1 MLINFYKI
9 FFSILLIIYQIPVYS
24 KNNYINEFNYKD
36 LSNYFS
42 AKVSYDNQKNV
53 DALKFFKSSKSLINK
68 HNPYLKQYIFS
79 LILEGKVKTAIKEL
93 KSNENRKNS
102 DFFEAYLLLIIDSI
116 NKNDFKKTTKYLNNL
131 PKFSGNDTLNLII
144 YESLKNY
151 NFLFENKRMP
161 SNDSTFSNL
170 TLISRAFQSCYL
182 GQKQTQSYFDNLIN
196 NNEVDYSRYI
206 FFYINNLIEQNK
218 FQMAKDTADQIDFLN
233 SSLLIMQTKNWIDNK
248 KLEKFTEIFSCK
260 SESNILSEFFYL
272 IASLYSSQNDFEKS
286 NFYINISNFLNPKFK
301 FNLSL
306 LAENYYKNNDYKKT
320 ENILNNF
327 NENDDIYYWYKIKKK
342 ASIISNELGTQES
355 LNFINSKFKKIKNPS
370 SKILF
375 DMANIT
381 KGFEEYETSIVYY
394 NKVLSKISLNSES
407 RAEILY
413 RRGSCYERLG
423 QFEKSDKDLLNSLEI
438 NPNDAYVL
446 NYLAYSWL
454 ERNYKI
460 DTSITML
467 EKAYKQKKN
476 DPYILDSVGWA
487 YYLVGDL
494 IKAEQFLRKSIKIMP
509 DDPIVNDHYG
519 DILWAMNRKTQA
531 KYYWQSVLNFENTE
545 DDMKE
550 KINIKLL
557 KGPKKI

>member
-1 MLINFYKI
+1 MLINFFKI

-79 LILEGKVKTAIKEL
+79 LILDGKVKTAIKEL
-93 KSNENRKNS
+93 KSNENKKNS

-131 PKFSGNDTLNLII
+131 PKFSDNDTLNLII

-151 NFLFENKRMP
+151 NFLFEKKRMP

-182 GQKQTQSYFDNLIN
+182 GKKQTQFYFFDLIN
-196 NNEVDYSRYI
+196 NKEVDYSRYI

-218 FQMAKDTADQIDFLN
+218 FQTAKEIADQIDFLN

-260 SESNILSEFFYL
+260 DESNILSEFFYL

-327 NENDDIYYWYKIKKK
+327 NENDGIYYWYKIKKK
-342 ASIISNELGTQES
+342 ASIISNELGIKES

-370 SKILF
+370 LKILF

-460 DTSITML
+460 DTSIIML

-494 IKAEQFLRKSIKIMP
+494 IKAEQFLRKAIKIMP

>member
-1 MLINFYKI
+1 MLINFFKI

-24 KNNYINEFNYKD
+24 KNNYINKFNYKD

-42 AKVSYDNQKNV
+42 AQVSYDNQKNV
-53 DALKFFKSSKSLINK
+53 DALNFFKSSKSLINK

-79 LILEGKVKTAIKEL
+79 LVLEGKVNTAIKEL

-131 PKFSGNDTLNLII
+131 PKFSDNNTLNLII

-182 GQKQTQSYFDNLIN
+182 DQKQTQSYFDNLIQ

-218 FQMAKDTADQIDFLN
+218 FQTAKDPTDQIDSLN

-260 SESNILSEFFYL
+260 DESNILSEFFYL

-342 ASIISNELGTQES
+342 ASIISNELGTEES

-370 SKILF
+370 LKILF

-381 KGFEEYETSIVYY
+381 KGFEKYEASIVYY

>member
-1 MLINFYKI
+1 MLIKFFKI

-24 KNNYINEFNYKD
+24 KSNYINEFNYKD

-93 KSNENRKNS
+93 KSNKNRKNS

-131 PKFSGNDTLNLII
+131 PKFSDNDTLNLII

-182 GQKQTQSYFDNLIN
+182 GEKQTQSYFDNLIN

-301 FNLSL
+301 FNLTL
-306 LAENYYKNNDYKKT
+306 LAENYYKNNNYKKT

-327 NENDDIYYWYKIKKK
+327 NKNDDIYYWYKIKKK
-342 ASIISNELGTQES
+342 ASIISNELGIQES

-370 SKILF
+370 LKILF

-494 IKAEQFLRKSIKIMP
+494 IKAEQFLRKAIKIMP

>member
-1 MLINFYKI
+1 MLINFFKI

-79 LILEGKVKTAIKEL
+79 LVLEGKVNTAIKEL
-93 KSNENRKNS
+93 KSSEDRKNS

-144 YESLKNY
+144 YESIKNY

-182 GQKQTQSYFDNLIN
+182 GKKQTQFYFFDLIN
-196 NNEVDYSRYI
+196 NKEVDYSRYI

-218 FQMAKDTADQIDFLN
+218 FQTAKDTTDQIDLLN

-248 KLEKFTEIFSCK
+248 KLKKFTEIFSCK

-272 IASLYSSQNDFEKS
+272 IANLYSSQNDFEKS

-306 LAENYYKNNDYKKT
+306 LVENYYKNNNYKKT

-327 NENDDIYYWYKIKKK
+327 NKNDDIYYWYKIKKK

-370 SKILF
+370 LKILF

-467 EKAYKQKKN
+467 EKAHKQKKN

-494 IKAEQFLRKSIKIMP
+494 IKAEQFLRKAIKIMP

>member
-79 LILEGKVKTAIKEL
+79 LILEGKVNKAIKEL
-93 KSNENRKNS
+93 KSNEDRKNS
-102 DFFEAYLLLIIDSI
+102 DFFEAYLLLTINSI
-116 NKNDFKKTTKYLNNL
+116 NKNDFKKTIKYLNDL
-131 PKFSGNDTLNLII
+131 SKFSGNDTLNLII

-151 NFLFENKRMP
+151 NYLFENKRIP
-161 SNDSTFSNL
+161 SNDSAFNKLS
-170 TLISRAFQSCYL
+170 LISMAFQSCYL
-182 GQKQTQSYFDNLIN
+182 GEKQTQSYFDNLIH

-342 ASIISNELGTQES
+342 ASIISNELGIQES
-355 LNFINSKFKKIKNPS
+355 LNFINSKFNKIKNPS
-370 SKILF
+370 LKILF

-460 DTSITML
+460 DTSIAML

>member
-1 MLINFYKI
+1 MLINFFKI

-79 LILEGKVKTAIKEL
+79 LILEGKVNKAIKEL

-151 NFLFENKRMP
+151 NFLFENKRIP
-161 SNDSTFSNL
+161 SNNSTFSNL
-170 TLISRAFQSCYL
+170 SLISMAFQSCYL
-182 GQKQTQSYFDNLIN
+182 GEKQTQFYFDNLIN
-196 NNEVDYSRYI
+196 NKEVDYSRYI

-218 FQMAKDTADQIDFLN
+218 FQTAKDPTDQIDSLN
-233 SSLLIMQTKNWIDNK
+233 SSLLVMQTKNWIDNK

-272 IASLYSSQNDFEKS
+272 IANLYSSQNDFEKS

-355 LNFINSKFKKIKNPS
+355 LNFINSKFNKIKNPS
-370 SKILF
+370 LKILF

-381 KGFEEYETSIVYY
+381 KGFEKYETSIVYY

>member
-1 MLINFYKI
+1 MLINFFKI

-42 AKVSYDNQKNV
+42 AKVSYGNQKNS

-79 LILEGKVKTAIKEL
+79 LILEGKVNTAIKEL
-93 KSNENRKNS
+93 KSNENKKNS

-116 NKNDFKKTTKYLNNL
+116 NKNDFRKTAKYLNNL
-131 PKFSGNDTLNLII
+131 KKFGGNDTLNLVI
-144 YESLKNY
+144 YKSLKNY
-151 NFLFENKRMP
+151 SFLFEKKKMP
-161 SNDSTFSNL
+161 SNDSAFNNL

-182 GQKQTQSYFDNLIN
+182 DKEQTEFYFFDLIN
-196 NNEVDYSRYI
+196 NKEVDYSRYT
-206 FFYINNLIEQNK
+206 FFYINNLIEQKK
-218 FQMAKDTADQIDFLN
+218 FQIAKDTTDQIDPLN
-233 SSLLIMQTKNWIDNK
+233 SSLLVRQTKNWIDNK
-248 KLEKFTEIFSCK
+248 KLEKFSEIFSCK
-260 SESNILSEFFYL
+260 SESSILSEFFYL
-272 IASLYSSQNDFEKS
+272 IANLYSSQNDFEKS
-286 NFYINISNFLNPKFK
+286 NFYINISNFLNLKFK
-301 FNLSL
+301 YNLTL
-306 LAENYYKNNDYKKT
+306 LAENYYKSNDYKKT

-327 NENDDIYYWYKIKKK
+327 NENDDIYHWYKIKKK
-342 ASIISNELGTQES
+342 ASIISKELGKQDS
-355 LNFINSKFKKIKNPS
+355 LNFINSKFNKIKNPS
-370 SKILF
+370 LKILF

-381 KGFEEYETSIVYY
+381 KGFDKYETSIVYY
-394 NKVLSKISLNSES
+394 NKVLSKISLNSKF

-423 QFEKSDKDLLNSLEI
+423 QFEKSDKDLLNSLKI
-438 NPNDAYVL
+438 NPDNAYVL

-454 ERNYKI
+454 ERNHKI
-460 DTSITML
+460 DTSIIML
-467 EKAYKQKKN
+467 EKAHKEKKN

-494 IKAEQFLRKSIKIMP
+494 IKAEQFLRKALKIMP

-519 DILWAMNRKTQA
+519 DILWEMNRKTQA
-531 KYYWQSVLNFENTE
+531 KYYWQSVLNFKNTE
-545 DDMKE
+545 NDMKE

>member
-1 MLINFYKI
+1 MLINFFKI

-79 LILEGKVKTAIKEL
+79 LILEGKVNTAIKEL

-131 PKFSGNDTLNLII
+131 SKFGSNDTLNLVI

-161 SNDSTFSNL
+161 SNDSTFNNL

-182 GQKQTQSYFDNLIN
+182 GKKQTQFYFFDLIN
-196 NNEVDYSRYI
+196 NKEVDYSRYI

-218 FQMAKDTADQIDFLN
+218 FQTAKEIADQIDFLN

-272 IASLYSSQNDFEKS
+272 IANLYSSQNDFEKS

-370 SKILF
+370 LKILF

-487 YYLVGDL
+487 YYLVGNL

>member
-1 MLINFYKI
+1 MLINFFKI

-24 KNNYINEFNYKD
+24 KNNYINKFNYKD

-79 LILEGKVKTAIKEL
+79 LILEGKVNTAIKEL

-131 PKFSGNDTLNLII
+131 PKFSDNDTLNLII

-182 GQKQTQSYFDNLIN
+182 GEKQTQFYFFDLIN
-196 NNEVDYSRYI
+196 NKEVDYSRYI

-218 FQMAKDTADQIDFLN
+218 FQTAKDTTDQIDSLN

-260 SESNILSEFFYL
+260 DESNILSEFFYL

-306 LAENYYKNNDYKKT
+306 LADNYYKNNDYKKT

-370 SKILF
+370 LKILF

-381 KGFEEYETSIVYY
+381 KGLEEYETSIVYY

-460 DTSITML
+460 DTSIIML

-494 IKAEQFLRKSIKIMP
+494 IKAEQFLRKAIKIMP

>member
-1 MLINFYKI
+1 MLINFFKI

-79 LILEGKVKTAIKEL
+79 LILEGKVNTAIKEL

-102 DFFEAYLLLIIDSI
+102 DFFEAYLLLTINSI
-116 NKNDFKKTTKYLNNL
+116 NKNDFKKTIKYLNDL
-131 PKFSGNDTLNLII
+131 SKFSGNDTLNLII

-151 NFLFENKRMP
+151 NYLFENKRIP
-161 SNDSTFSNL
+161 SNDSAFNNL
-170 TLISRAFQSCYL
+170 SLISMAFQSCYL
-182 GQKQTQSYFDNLIN
+182 GEKQTQSYFDNLIH

-206 FFYINNLIEQNK
+206 FFYINNLIEQSK

-342 ASIISNELGTQES
+342 ASIISNELGIQES
-355 LNFINSKFKKIKNPS
+355 LNFINSKFNKIKNPS
-370 SKILF
+370 LKILF

-423 QFEKSDKDLLNSLEI
+423 QFEKSDKDLLNSLKI

>member
-1 MLINFYKI
+1 MLINFFKI
-9 FFSILLIIYQIPVYS
+9 FFSIFLIIYQIPVYS
-24 KNNYINEFNYKD
+24 KNNYINKFNYKD

-42 AKVSYDNQKNV
+42 AQVSYDNQESV
-53 DALKFFKSSKSLINK
+53 DALNFFKSSKSLINK

-79 LILEGKVKTAIKEL
+79 LVLEGKVNTAIKEL
-93 KSNENRKNS
+93 KSSENKKNS

-144 YESLKNY
+144 YESIKNY

-161 SNDSTFSNL
+161 SNDSTFNNL

-182 GQKQTQSYFDNLIN
+182 GKKQTQFYFFDLIN
-196 NNEVDYSRYI
+196 NKEVDYSRYI

-218 FQMAKDTADQIDFLN
+218 FQTAKDTTDQIDSLN
-233 SSLLIMQTKNWIDNK
+233 SSLLVMQTKNWIDNK

-272 IASLYSSQNDFEKS
+272 IANLYSSQNDFEKS

-306 LAENYYKNNDYKKT
+306 LAENYYKNNNYKKT

-327 NENDDIYYWYKIKKK
+327 NENDDIYYWYKLKKK

-370 SKILF
+370 LKILF

-394 NKVLSKISLNSES
+394 DKVLSKISLNSES

-423 QFEKSDKDLLNSLEI
+423 QFEKSDKDLLNSLKI
-438 NPNDAYVL
+438 NPNNAYVL

-460 DTSITML
+460 DTSITMF
-467 EKAYKQKKN
+467 EKAHKQKKN

-494 IKAEQFLRKSIKIMP
+494 IKAEQFLRKAIEIMP

-519 DILWAMNRKTQA
+519 DILWEMNRKTQA

>member
-1 MLINFYKI
+1 MLINFFKI
-9 FFSILLIIYQIPVYS
+9 FFFILLIIYQIPVYS

-42 AKVSYDNQKNV
+42 AKVSYGNQKNA
-53 DALKFFKSSKSLINK
+53 DALKFFKSSKSLINI

-79 LILEGKVKTAIKEL
+79 LILEGNVNTAIKEL
-93 KSNENRKNS
+93 KSSENKKNS

-131 PKFSGNDTLNLII
+131 SKLGSDDTLNMVI

-151 NFLFENKRMP
+151 SFLFEKKKMP
-161 SNDSTFSNL
+161 SNDSAFNNL

-182 GQKQTQSYFDNLIN
+182 DKEQTEFYFFDLIN
-196 NNEVDYSRYI
+196 NKEVDYSRYT
-206 FFYINNLIEQNK
+206 FFYINNLIEQKK
-218 FQMAKDTADQIDFLN
+218 FQIAKDTTDQIDPLN
-233 SSLLIMQTKNWIDNK
+233 SSLLVRQTKNWIDNK
-248 KLEKFTEIFSCK
+248 KFKKFSEIFSCK
-260 SESNILSEFFYL
+260 SESSILSEFFYL
-272 IASLYSSQNDFEKS
+272 IANLYSSQNDFEKS
-286 NFYINISNFLNPKFK
+286 NFYINISNFLNSKFK
-301 FNLSL
+301 YNLTL
-306 LAENYYKNNDYKKT
+306 LAENYYKSNDYKKT

-342 ASIISNELGTQES
+342 ASIISKELGKQDS
-355 LNFINSKFKKIKNPS
+355 LNFINSKFKKKKNPS
-370 SKILF
+370 LKILF

-381 KGFEEYETSIVYY
+381 KGFEEYESSIVYY
-394 NKVLSKISLNSES
+394 NKILSKISLNSES

-413 RRGSCYERLG
+413 RRGSCYERLK
-423 QFEKSDKDLLNSLEI
+423 QFEKSDKDLLNSLKI
-438 NPNDAYVL
+438 NPDNAYVL

-454 ERNYKI
+454 ERNHKI
-460 DTSITML
+460 DASIIML
-467 EKAYKQKKN
+467 EKANKEKKN

-494 IKAEQFLRKSIKIMP
+494 IKAEHFLRKAIKIMP
-509 DDPIVNDHYG
+509 NDPIVNDHYG
-519 DILWAMNRKTQA
+519 DILWALNRKTQA
-531 KYYWQSVLNFENTE
+531 IYYWQSVLNFEDTE

>member
-1 MLINFYKI
+1 MLINFFKI

-42 AKVSYDNQKNV
+42 AKVSYNNQKNV
-53 DALKFFKSSKSLINK
+53 EALKFFKSSKSLINK

-170 TLISRAFQSCYL
+170 SLISRAFQSCYL
-182 GQKQTQSYFDNLIN
+182 GQKQTQSYFDNLIH

-218 FQMAKDTADQIDFLN
+218 FQTAKDPTDQIDSLN
-233 SSLLIMQTKNWIDNK
+233 SSLLVMQTKNWIDNK

-320 ENILNNF
+320 KNILNNF

>member
-1 MLINFYKI
+1 MLINFFKI

-79 LILEGKVKTAIKEL
+79 LILEGKVNTAIKEL
-93 KSNENRKNS
+93 KSNEGKKNS

-131 PKFSGNDTLNLII
+131 PKFSDNDTLNLII

-182 GQKQTQSYFDNLIN
+182 GEKQTQFYFFDLIN
-196 NNEVDYSRYI
+196 NKEVDYSRYI

-218 FQMAKDTADQIDFLN
+218 FQTAKDTTDQIDSLN

-272 IASLYSSQNDFEKS
+272 IANLYSSQNDFEKS

-370 SKILF
+370 LKILF

-494 IKAEQFLRKSIKIMP
+494 IKAEQFLRKAIKIMP

>member
-1 MLINFYKI
+1 
-9 FFSILLIIYQIPVYS
+9 
-24 KNNYINEFNYKD
+24 
-36 LSNYFS
+36 
-42 AKVSYDNQKNV
+42 
-53 DALKFFKSSKSLINK
+53 
-68 HNPYLKQYIFS
+68 
-79 LILEGKVKTAIKEL
+79 
-93 KSNENRKNS
+93 
-102 DFFEAYLLLIIDSI
+102 
-116 NKNDFKKTTKYLNNL
+116 
-131 PKFSGNDTLNLII
+131 LII

-151 NFLFENKRMP
+151 NFLFENKRIP
-161 SNDSTFSNL
+161 SNNSTFSNL
-170 TLISRAFQSCYL
+170 SLISMAFQSCYL
-182 GQKQTQSYFDNLIN
+182 GEKQTQSYFFDLIN

-206 FFYINNLIEQNK
+206 FFYINNLIKQNK
-218 FQMAKDTADQIDFLN
+218 FQMAKDTADQIDLLN

-260 SESNILSEFFYL
+260 DESNILSEFFYL

-342 ASIISNELGTQES
+342 ASIISNELGIKES

-370 SKILF
+370 LKILF

>member
-1 MLINFYKI
+1 MLINFFKI

-79 LILEGKVKTAIKEL
+79 LILEGKVNKAIKEL

-144 YESLKNY
+144 YESIKNY

-182 GQKQTQSYFDNLIN
+182 GKKQTQFYFFDLIN
-196 NNEVDYSRYI
+196 NKEVDYSRYI

-218 FQMAKDTADQIDFLN
+218 FQTAKEIADQIDFLN

-260 SESNILSEFFYL
+260 DESNILSEFFYL

-370 SKILF
+370 LKILF

>member
-1 MLINFYKI
+1 MLINFFKI

-24 KNNYINEFNYKD
+24 KNNYINKFNYKD

-93 KSNENRKNS
+93 KSNKNRKNS

-151 NFLFENKRMP
+151 NYLFENKRIP
-161 SNDSTFSNL
+161 LNDSAFSNL
-170 TLISRAFQSCYL
+170 SSISTAFQSCYL
-182 GQKQTQSYFDNLIN
+182 DEKQTQSYFVNLIH

-218 FQMAKDTADQIDFLN
+218 FQTAKDTTDQIDSLN
-233 SSLLIMQTKNWIDNK
+233 SSLLVMQTKNWIDNK

-370 SKILF
+370 LKILF

-381 KGFEEYETSIVYY
+381 KGFEEYETSILYY
-394 NKVLSKISLNSES
+394 NKVLSKLSLNSES

-494 IKAEQFLRKSIKIMP
+494 IKAEQFLRKAIEIMP

-519 DILWAMNRKTQA
+519 DILWVMNKKTQA

>member
-1 MLINFYKI
+1 MLINFFKI

-42 AKVSYDNQKNV
+42 AKVSYGNQKNA
-53 DALKFFKSSKSLINK
+53 DSLKFFKLSKSLINK

-79 LILEGKVKTAIKEL
+79 LILEGKVNTAIKEL
-93 KSNENRKNS
+93 KSSENKKNS

-131 PKFSGNDTLNLII
+131 SKFGSNDRLNLVI
-144 YESLKNY
+144 YESLKKY

-161 SNDSTFSNL
+161 SNDSTFNNL

-182 GQKQTQSYFDNLIN
+182 GKKQTQFYFFDLIN
-196 NNEVDYSRYI
+196 NKEVDYSRYT
-206 FFYINNLIEQNK
+206 FFYINNLIEKNK
-218 FQMAKDTADQIDFLN
+218 FQTAKDTADQIDSLN
-233 SSLLIMQTKNWIDNK
+233 SSMLVMQTKNWIDNK

-272 IASLYSSQNDFEKS
+272 IANLYSSQNDFEKS
-286 NFYINISNFLNPKFK
+286 NFYINISNFLNSKFK
-301 FNLSL
+301 YNLTL
-306 LAENYYKNNDYKKT
+306 LAENYYKSNDYKKT

-342 ASIISNELGTQES
+342 ASIISKELGKQDS
-355 LNFINSKFKKIKNPS
+355 LNFINSKFKKKKNPS
-370 SKILF
+370 LKILF

-381 KGFEEYETSIVYY
+381 KGFEEYESSIVYY

-413 RRGSCYERLG
+413 RRGSCYERLK
-423 QFEKSDKDLLNSLEI
+423 QFEKSDKDLLNSLKI
-438 NPNDAYVL
+438 NPDNAYVL

-454 ERNYKI
+454 ERNHKI
-460 DTSITML
+460 DTSIIML
-467 EKAYKQKKN
+467 EKANKKKKN

-494 IKAEQFLRKSIKIMP
+494 IKAEHFLRKAIKIMP
-509 DDPIVNDHYG
+509 NDPIVNDHYG
-519 DILWAMNRKTQA
+519 DILWALNRKTQA
-531 KYYWQSVLNFENTE
+531 IYYWQSVLNFEDTE

>member
-1 MLINFYKI
+1 MLINFFKI

-182 GQKQTQSYFDNLIN
+182 GQKQTQFYFFDLIN
-196 NNEVDYSRYI
+196 NKEVDYSRYI

-218 FQMAKDTADQIDFLN
+218 FQTAKEIADQIDFLN

-260 SESNILSEFFYL
+260 NESNILSEFFYL

-306 LAENYYKNNDYKKT
+306 LADNYYKNNDYKKT

-370 SKILF
+370 LKILF

-494 IKAEQFLRKSIKIMP
+494 IKAEQFLRKAIKIMP

-519 DILWAMNRKTQA
+519 DILWEMNRKTQA

>member
-1 MLINFYKI
+1 MLINFFKI

-79 LILEGKVKTAIKEL
+79 LILDGKVKTAIKEL
-93 KSNENRKNS
+93 KSNENKKNS

-131 PKFSGNDTLNLII
+131 PKFSDNDTLNLII

-151 NFLFENKRMP
+151 NFLFEKKRMP

-182 GQKQTQSYFDNLIN
+182 GKKQTQFYFFDLIN
-196 NNEVDYSRYI
+196 NKEVDYSRYI

-218 FQMAKDTADQIDFLN
+218 FQTAKDTTDQIDSLN

-272 IASLYSSQNDFEKS
+272 IANLYSSQNDFEKS

-306 LAENYYKNNDYKKT
+306 LADNYYKNNDYKKT

-370 SKILF
+370 LKILF

-494 IKAEQFLRKSIKIMP
+494 IKAEQFLRKAIKIMP

>member
-1 MLINFYKI
+1 MLINFFKI

-79 LILEGKVKTAIKEL
+79 LILEGKVNTAIKEL

-144 YESLKNY
+144 YESIKNY

-182 GQKQTQSYFDNLIN
+182 GKKQTQFYFFDLIN
-196 NNEVDYSRYI
+196 NKEVDYSRYI
-206 FFYINNLIEQNK
+206 FFYINNLIKQNK
-218 FQMAKDTADQIDFLN
+218 FQTAKDTTDQIDSLN
-233 SSLLIMQTKNWIDNK
+233 SSLLVMQTKNWIDNK

-272 IASLYSSQNDFEKS
+272 IANLYSSQNDFEKS

-306 LAENYYKNNDYKKT
+306 LADNYYKNNDYKKT

-342 ASIISNELGTQES
+342 ASIISNELGIKES

-370 SKILF
+370 LKILF

-381 KGFEEYETSIVYY
+381 KGLEEYETSIVYY

-467 EKAYKQKKN
+467 EKAHKQKKN

-494 IKAEQFLRKSIKIMP
+494 IKAEQFLRKAIKIMP

>member
-1 MLINFYKI
+1 MLINFFKI

-24 KNNYINEFNYKD
+24 KNNYINKFNYKD

-93 KSNENRKNS
+93 KSNKNRKNS

-131 PKFSGNDTLNLII
+131 PKFSDNDTLNLII

-182 GQKQTQSYFDNLIN
+182 DKKQTQFYFFDLIN
-196 NNEVDYSRYI
+196 NKEVDYSRYI

-218 FQMAKDTADQIDFLN
+218 FQTAKDTTDQIDSLN
-233 SSLLIMQTKNWIDNK
+233 SSLLVMQTKNWIDNK

-272 IASLYSSQNDFEKS
+272 IANLYSSQNDFEKS

-306 LAENYYKNNDYKKT
+306 LADNYYKNNDYKKT

-370 SKILF
+370 LKILF

-494 IKAEQFLRKSIKIMP
+494 IKAEQFLRKAIKIMP

>member
-42 AKVSYDNQKNV
+42 AKVSYNNQKNIE
-53 DALKFFKSSKSLINK
+53 ALKFFKSSKSLINK

-102 DFFEAYLLLIIDSI
+102 DFFEAYLLLTINSI

-151 NFLFENKRMP
+151 NFLFENKRIP
-161 SNDSTFSNL
+161 SNNSTFSNL
-170 TLISRAFQSCYL
+170 SLISMAFQSCYL
-182 GQKQTQSYFDNLIN
+182 GEKQTQSYFFDLIN

-206 FFYINNLIEQNK
+206 FFYINNLIKQNK
-218 FQMAKDTADQIDFLN
+218 FQMAKDTADQIDLLN

-370 SKILF
+370 LKILF

-394 NKVLSKISLNSES
+394 NKILSKISLNSES

>member
-1 MLINFYKI
+1 MLINFFKI

-24 KNNYINEFNYKD
+24 KNNYINKFNYKD

-79 LILEGKVKTAIKEL
+79 LILEGKVNTAIKEL

-144 YESLKNY
+144 YESIKNY

-182 GQKQTQSYFDNLIN
+182 DQKQTQSYFDNLIQ

-218 FQMAKDTADQIDFLN
+218 FQTAKEIADQIDFLN

-260 SESNILSEFFYL
+260 DESNILSEFFYL

-306 LAENYYKNNDYKKT
+306 LADNYYKNNDYKKT

-342 ASIISNELGTQES
+342 ASIISNELGIKES

-370 SKILF
+370 LKILF

-381 KGFEEYETSIVYY
+381 KGLEEYETSIVYY

-460 DTSITML
+460 DTSIIML

>member
-1 MLINFYKI
+1 MLINFFKI

-24 KNNYINEFNYKD
+24 KNNYINKFNYKD

-42 AKVSYDNQKNV
+42 AKVSYDNQKNA

-68 HNPYLKQYIFS
+68 HSPYLKQYIFS
-79 LILEGKVKTAIKEL
+79 LILEGKVNTAIKEL
-93 KSNENRKNS
+93 KSSENKKNS

-131 PKFSGNDTLNLII
+131 PKFSGNDTLNLIV
-144 YESLKNY
+144 YESIKNY

-161 SNDSTFSNL
+161 SNDSTLSNL

-182 GQKQTQSYFDNLIN
+182 GKKQTQFYFFDLIN
-196 NNEVDYSRYI
+196 NKEVDYSRYI

-218 FQMAKDTADQIDFLN
+218 FQTAKDTTDQIDSLN

-272 IASLYSSQNDFEKS
+272 IANLYSSQNDFEKS

-306 LAENYYKNNDYKKT
+306 LVENYYKNNNYKKT

-327 NENDDIYYWYKIKKK
+327 NKNDDIYYWYKIKKK
-342 ASIISNELGTQES
+342 ASIISNELGTQVS

-370 SKILF
+370 LKILF

-509 DDPIVNDHYG
+509 DDPIVNDHYA

>member
-116 NKNDFKKTTKYLNNL
+116 NKNDFKKTIKYLNDL
-131 PKFSGNDTLNLII
+131 SKFSGNDTLNLII

-151 NFLFENKRMP
+151 NYLFENKRIP
-161 SNDSTFSNL
+161 SNDSAFNNL
-170 TLISRAFQSCYL
+170 SLISMAFQSCYL
-182 GQKQTQSYFDNLIN
+182 GEKQTQSYFDNLIH

-342 ASIISNELGTQES
+342 ASIISNELGIQES

-370 SKILF
+370 LKILF

-381 KGFEEYETSIVYY
+381 KGFEKYETSIVYY

>member
-1 MLINFYKI
+1 MLINFFKI

-42 AKVSYDNQKNV
+42 AKVSYGNQKNA

-79 LILEGKVKTAIKEL
+79 LILEGKVNTAIKEL
-93 KSNENRKNS
+93 KSNENKKNS
-102 DFFEAYLLLIIDSI
+102 DFFEAYLLLIVDSI

-131 PKFSGNDTLNLII
+131 KKFGGNDTLNLVI
-144 YESLKNY
+144 YETLKNY
-151 NFLFENKRMP
+151 NFLLENKRMP
-161 SNDSTFSNL
+161 SNDSAFSNL

-182 GQKQTQSYFDNLIN
+182 GQKQTQFYFFDLIN
-196 NNEVDYSRYI
+196 NKEVDYSRYI

-218 FQMAKDTADQIDFLN
+218 FQTAKVTTDQIDFLN
-233 SSLLIMQTKNWIDNK
+233 SSLLNMQTKNWIENN
-248 KLEKFTEIFSCK
+248 KLEKFNEIFSCK

-272 IASLYSSQNDFEKS
+272 IANLYSSQNDFEKS

-327 NENDDIYYWYKIKKK
+327 NENDGIYYWYKIKKK
-342 ASIISNELGTQES
+342 ASIISNELGIKES

-370 SKILF
+370 LKILF

-381 KGFEEYETSIVYY
+381 KGLEEYETSIVYY

-460 DTSITML
+460 DTSIIML

-494 IKAEQFLRKSIKIMP
+494 IKAEQFLRKAIEIMP

-519 DILWAMNRKTQA
+519 DILWEMNRKTQA

>member
-1 MLINFYKI
+1 MLINFFKI

-79 LILEGKVKTAIKEL
+79 LVLEGKVNTAIKEL
-93 KSNENRKNS
+93 KSSENKKNS

-116 NKNDFKKTTKYLNNL
+116 NKNDFKKTIKYLNDL
-131 PKFSGNDTLNLII
+131 SKFSSNDTLNLII

-151 NFLFENKRMP
+151 NYLFENKRIP
-161 SNDSTFSNL
+161 SNDSTFGNL
-170 TLISRAFQSCYL
+170 SLISMAFQSCYL
-182 GQKQTQSYFDNLIN
+182 GEKQTQFYFDNLIN
-196 NNEVDYSRYI
+196 NKEVDYSRYI

-218 FQMAKDTADQIDFLN
+218 FQTAKDTTDQIDLLN

-260 SESNILSEFFYL
+260 SELNILSEFFYL

-306 LAENYYKNNDYKKT
+306 LADNYYKNNDYKKT

-370 SKILF
+370 LKILF

-494 IKAEQFLRKSIKIMP
+494 IKAEQFLRKAIKIMP

-519 DILWAMNRKTQA
+519 DILWVMNRKTQA
-531 KYYWQSVLNFENTE
+531 TYYWQRVLNFENTE

>member
-1 MLINFYKI
+1 MLINFFKI

-24 KNNYINEFNYKD
+24 KNNYINKFNYKD

-79 LILEGKVKTAIKEL
+79 LILEGKVNKAIKEL
-93 KSNENRKNS
+93 KSNENKKNS

-116 NKNDFKKTTKYLNNL
+116 NKNDFKKTNKYLNNL
-131 PKFSGNDTLNLII
+131 TQFSDNDTLNLVI

-151 NFLFENKRMP
+151 SFLFENKRMP
-161 SNDSTFSNL
+161 SNDSAFSNL

-182 GQKQTQSYFDNLIN
+182 GQKQTQFYFFDLIN
-196 NNEVDYSRYI
+196 NKEVDYSRYI
-206 FFYINNLIEQNK
+206 FFYINNLIGQNK
-218 FQMAKDTADQIDFLN
+218 FQTVKDTTDQIDLLN

-260 SESNILSEFFYL
+260 SELNILSEFFYL
-272 IASLYSSQNDFEKS
+272 IANLYSSQNDFEKS

-306 LAENYYKNNDYKKT
+306 LAENSYKNNNYQKT

-370 SKILF
+370 LKILF

-381 KGFEEYETSIVYY
+381 KNFEEYETSIVYY

-423 QFEKSDKDLLNSLEI
+423 QFEKSDQDLLNSLEI

-467 EKAYKQKKN
+467 EKAHKQKQN

-519 DILWAMNRKTQA
+519 DILWAMNRKIQA
-531 KYYWQSVLNFENTE
+531 KYYWQSVLNFENTKDE
-545 DDMKE
+545 MKE

-557 KGPKKI
+557 K

>member
-1 MLINFYKI
+1 MLINFFKI
-9 FFSILLIIYQIPVYS
+9 FFFILLIIYQIPVYS

-42 AKVSYDNQKNV
+42 AKVSYGNQKNA
-53 DALKFFKSSKSLINK
+53 DALKFFKSSKSLINI

-79 LILEGKVKTAIKEL
+79 LILEGNVNTAIKEL
-93 KSNENRKNS
+93 KSSENKKNS

-131 PKFSGNDTLNLII
+131 SKLGSDDTLNMVI

-151 NFLFENKRMP
+151 SFLFEKKKMP
-161 SNDSTFSNL
+161 SNDSAFNNL

-182 GQKQTQSYFDNLIN
+182 DKEQTEFYFFDLIN
-196 NNEVDYSRYI
+196 NKEVDYSRYT
-206 FFYINNLIEQNK
+206 FFYINNLIEQKK
-218 FQMAKDTADQIDFLN
+218 FQIAKDTIDQIDPLN
-233 SSLLIMQTKNWIDNK
+233 SSLLVMQTKNWIDNK
-248 KLEKFTEIFSCK
+248 KLEKFSEIFSCK
-260 SESNILSEFFYL
+260 SESSILSEFFYL
-272 IASLYSSQNDFEKS
+272 IANLYSSQNDFEKS
-286 NFYINISNFLNPKFK
+286 NFYINISNFLNSKFK
-301 FNLSL
+301 YNLTL
-306 LAENYYKNNDYKKT
+306 LAENYYKSNDYKKT

-342 ASIISNELGTQES
+342 ASIISKELGKQDS

-370 SKILF
+370 LKILF

-381 KGFEEYETSIVYY
+381 KGFEEYESSIVYY
-394 NKVLSKISLNSES
+394 NKILSKISLNSES

-413 RRGSCYERLG
+413 RRGSCYERLK
-423 QFEKSDKDLLNSLEI
+423 QFEKSDKDLLNSLKI
-438 NPNDAYVL
+438 NPDNAYVL

-454 ERNYKI
+454 ERNHKI
-460 DTSITML
+460 DASIIML
-467 EKAYKQKKN
+467 EKANKEKKN

-494 IKAEQFLRKSIKIMP
+494 IKAEHFLRKAIKIMP
-509 DDPIVNDHYG
+509 NDPIVNDHYG
-519 DILWAMNRKTQA
+519 DILWALNRKTQA
-531 KYYWQSVLNFENTE
+531 IYYWQSVLNFEDTE

>member
-1 MLINFYKI
+1 MLINFFKI
-9 FFSILLIIYQIPVYS
+9 FFSIFLIIYQIPVYS
-24 KNNYINEFNYKD
+24 KNNYINKFNYKD

-42 AKVSYDNQKNV
+42 AQVSYDNQENV
-53 DALKFFKSSKSLINK
+53 DALNFFKSSKSLINK

-79 LILEGKVKTAIKEL
+79 LILEGKVNKAIKEL

-131 PKFSGNDTLNLII
+131 PKFSDNNTLNLII

-182 GQKQTQSYFDNLIN
+182 GEKQTQSYFDNLIH
-196 NNEVDYSRYI
+196 NNEIDYSRYI
-206 FFYINNLIEQNK
+206 FFYINNLIKQNK
-218 FQMAKDTADQIDFLN
+218 FQTAKDTTDQIDSLN
-233 SSLLIMQTKNWIDNK
+233 SSLLVMQTKNWIDNK
-248 KLEKFTEIFSCK
+248 KLEKFTKIFSCK
-260 SESNILSEFFYL
+260 NESDILSEFFYL

>member
-1 MLINFYKI
+1 MLINFFKI

-24 KNNYINEFNYKD
+24 KNNYINKFNYKD

-79 LILEGKVKTAIKEL
+79 LILDGKVKTAIKEL
-93 KSNENRKNS
+93 KSNENKKNS

-131 PKFSGNDTLNLII
+131 PKFSDNDTLNLII

-182 GQKQTQSYFDNLIN
+182 GKKQTQFYFFDLIN
-196 NNEVDYSRYI
+196 NKEVDYSRYI

-218 FQMAKDTADQIDFLN
+218 FQTAKDTTDQIDLLN

-260 SESNILSEFFYL
+260 SELNILSEFFYL
-272 IASLYSSQNDFEKS
+272 IANLYSSQNDFEKS

-306 LAENYYKNNDYKKT
+306 LADNYYKNNDYKKT

-460 DTSITML
+460 DTSIVML
-467 EKAYKQKKN
+467 EKAHKQKKN

-494 IKAEQFLRKSIKIMP
+494 IKAEQFLRKAIKIMP